1 MHFFSSNSISSVIK
15 HAHLPTE
22 HNPQKIHHVNVLRTS
37 YPQCS
42 AYKTVRPA
50 KTNTYCLVVVEWW
63 VGALLLC
70 TTLLKCSNV
79 RKILTP
85 LTAPSSALASNTDRP
100 AAAPYLCPETQQ
112 QRSPLTA
119 LVRGQLSTVKPT
131 NGDPGPSRLEENT
144 GTLSLLDFQLSR
156 VGVDNSPPKTIVFVS
171 RVKGDLWWSFIA

>member
-112 QRSPLTA
+112 QTFTFNCSR
-119 LVRGQLSTVKPT
+119 
-131 NGDPGPSRLEENT
+131 PGPTVNCQANQWWPR
-144 GTLSLLDFQLSR
+144 TLSLGGKHGNSLTPRLSASR
-156 VGVDNSPPKTIVFVS
+156 EWEWTTVRPRPSCLWVG
-171 RVKGDLWWSFIA
+171 